1 MMDSDERNI
10 ELLIKQL
17 KEGEEIDLRCIAAE
31 KLGNKQDHFDIII
44 PALVEGLNDDNWL
57 VRVEIAKSLGR
68 LGQNALTAI
77 EPLKKAMNEPR
88 NRAKRGHFYEIIT
101 GLEQIKAS
109 GPEITP
115 EPVIEEQKIVEEIPE
130 EPIEDKPTEEITERV
145 PEEEVVGEDIEE
157 IVEDIADDLPEDATD
172 DTIIKEAIEE
182 ITEEVL
188 EDVIEDSV
196 DDSVDEDVIEDI
208 AKDIAEGIA
217 QEVVELEKKIEEEKE
232 DESLS
237 DSEEL
242 EVMEEVLEETIED
255 TLEDLIEEV
264 VEDSVDEDVIE
275 ELAEDIAEKVI
286 DITEE
291 EAEEFIEAP
300 TSDVVEEP
308 VTGEMTEEIVSEEVP
323 LDEVLVFK
331 EDEEEEK
338 KAPSKPIAS
347 DDLPAELDVP
357 IKKMVKTL
365 LKVVLV
371 GDEAVGKTTLRK
383 GYCDTGFSSEYKEI
397 IGADFASKQLEVKDE
412 KFVLQVWDIAAKER
426 FRFNKELYFRG
437 LIGALLVFDVSN
449 KESYNNVAKW
459 LVDIVTVENKELAL
473 VLVGNKIDLRGNI
486 DLECTSF
493 NDGQELAA
501 KLSTKSGF
509 EIPYIETSALT
520 GAAVEQSFQMLTDRA
535 TVIYFKLK
543 DKM

>member
-31 KLGNKQDHFDIII
+31 KLGNKQNRFDIII

-101 GLEQIKAS
+101 GLEEIKAS

-115 EPVIEEQKIVEEIPE
+115 EPVVEEQKIVEEVSE

-145 PEEEVVGEDIEE
+145 PEEVIEEIKEEEVVGEDIEE

-182 ITEEVL
+182 ITEEVI

-196 DDSVDEDVIEDI
+196 DDSVDEDVIEDL
-208 AKDIAEGIA
+208 AEDIAEGIA

-232 DESLS
+232 DKSLS

-242 EVMEEVLEETIED
+242 EVLEETVED
-255 TLEDLIEEV
+255 TLEDVIEEV

-275 ELAEDIAEKVI
+275 ELAEDIAEEVI

-291 EAEEFIEAP
+291 
-300 TSDVVEEP
+300 T
-308 VTGEMTEEIVSEEVP
+308 VSEDVP

-338 KAPSKPIAS
+338 KTPSKPIES
-347 DDLPAELDVP
+347 DGLPTELDVP
-357 IKKMVKTL
+357 IKKMEKTL

-383 GYCDTGFSSEYKEI
+383 GYCDTGFSSEYKEV

-426 FRFNKELYFRG
+426 FKFNKELYFRG

-449 KESYNNVAKW
+449 KESFNDIAKW

-473 VLVGNKIDLRGNI
+473 VLVGNKIDLRGNT
-486 DLECTSF
+486 DLECTNF

-520 GAAVEQSFQMLTDRA
+520 GAAVEQAFQMLTDRA
-535 TVIYFKLK
+535 TAIYFKIR
-543 DKM
+543 DK